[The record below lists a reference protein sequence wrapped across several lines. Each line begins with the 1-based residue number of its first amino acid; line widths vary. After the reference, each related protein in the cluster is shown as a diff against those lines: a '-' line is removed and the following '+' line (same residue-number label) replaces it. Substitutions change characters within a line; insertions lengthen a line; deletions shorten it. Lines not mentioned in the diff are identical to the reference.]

1 MKMMQI
7 GRPGLDRRGLYR
19 SWSAASR
26 GELRADIPPATMFA
40 TFVGPLYVRLL
51 ITDERIDDEFIENVI
66 EAGLDG
72 VRVTPHEASA
82 DGRG

>member
-1 MKMMQI
+1 ME
-7 GRPGLDRRGLYR
+7 
-19 SWSAASR
+19 R

>member
-1 MKMMQI
+1 
-7 GRPGLDRRGLYR
+7 
-19 SWSAASR
+19 
-26 GELRADIPPATMFA
+26 MFA

-51 ITDERIDDEFIENVI
+51 ITEERIDDEFIENVI

-72 VRVTPHEASA
+72 VRVAPHEASA

>member
-1 MKMMQI
+1 ME
-7 GRPGLDRRGLYR
+7 RGV
-19 SWSAASR
+19 AR

-51 ITDERIDDEFIENVI
+51 ITEERIDDEFIENVI

-72 VRVTPHEASA
+72 VRVAPHEASA

>member
-1 MKMMQI
+1 
-7 GRPGLDRRGLYR
+7 
-19 SWSAASR
+19 
-26 GELRADIPPATMFA
+26 MFA

-66 EAGLDG
+66 VAGLDG
-72 VRVTPHEASA
+72 VRVAPHEASA